1 MSTKP
6 AVQSQKQK
14 LPTSLIEAIRH
25 FSDLDVCTE
34 YVAKLRWPNGPFCP
48 SCGCTEYSYLTTR
61 RIWKCKACKRQYSV
75 KVGTVFEES
84 RLGLDKWLP
93 AVWLVANSK
102 NGISSHEL
110 GRSLGVTQKSAWFML
125 HRIRLAMQAGT
136 LEKMSGEVEVDET
149 FVGGKVGFMK
159 RDARERRG
167 ITKRGGGSSYKT
179 VVMGFRER
187 GTGKVRAQVIPDAKG
202 GTLKPAVHAAVK
214 AGASVYT
221 DQWNGYTG
229 LESRFDH
236 QTVNHAETYV
246 DGRVHT
252 NGIENFWS
260 LLKRGLNGTYISV
273 EPFHLFR
280 YLDERVFTFNERDLT
295 DLGRF
300 TAVLGAISD
309 RRLTYATL
317 TAST

>member
-1 MSTKP
+1 MSTRAAP
-6 AVQSQKQK
+6 QSRK
-14 LPTSLIEAIRH
+14 LPTNLIEAIRY

-34 YVAKLRWPNGPFCP
+34 YVASLRWPDGPYCP
-48 SCGCTEYSYLTTR
+48 KCGCTEYSYLTTR
-61 RIWKCKACKRQYSV
+61 RVWKCKACKHQYSV
-75 KVGTVFEES
+75 KVGTIFEES
-84 RLGLDKWLP
+84 RLRLDKWLP
-93 AVWLVANSK
+93 AVWLAANTK

-110 GRSLGVTQKSAWFML
+110 ARALGITQKSAWFML

-149 FVGGKVGFMK
+149 FVGGKVGFIK

-167 ITKRGGGSSYKT
+167 ITKHGGGSSYKT

-187 GTGKVRAQVIPDAKG
+187 ETGKVRAQVIPNAKG
-202 GTLKPAVHAAVK
+202 ATLKPAVDAAVK
-214 AGASVYT
+214 AGSSVYT

-236 QTVNHAETYV
+236 QTVNHAERYV

-260 LLKRGLNGTYISV
+260 LLKRGLNGTYVSV
-273 EPFHLFR
+273 EPYHLFR

-300 TAVLGAISD
+300 SAVLGAISD
-309 RRLTYATL
+309 RRLTYAAL
-317 TAST
+317 TADS

>member
-1 MSTKP
+1 MSKKG
-6 AVQSQKQK
+6 ASQSRK
-14 LPTSLIEAIRH
+14 LPTSLLEAVRYFAH
-25 FSDLDVCTE
+25 LDVATE
-34 YVAKLRWPNGPFCP
+34 YVAKLRWPNGPVCP
-48 SCGCTEYSYLTTR
+48 SCGCVEYSYLTTR
-61 RIWKCKACKRQYSV
+61 RVWKCKACKRQYSV

-110 GRSLGVTQKSAWFML
+110 GRALGVTQKSAWFML

-149 FVGGKVGFMK
+149 FVGGKVGYMK

-167 ITKRGGGSSYKT
+167 ITRRGGLGQHKT
-179 VVMGFRER
+179 AVMGFRER
-187 GTGKVRAQVIPDAKG
+187 GTGKVRAQVIPDAKAS
-202 GTLKPAVHAAVK
+202 TLKPAVNAAIE
-214 AGASVYT
+214 AGSSVYT
-221 DQWNGYTG
+221 DQWTGYTG

-252 NGIENFWS
+252 NGIENFWAM
-260 LLKRGLNGTYISV
+260 LKRGLNGTYVSV

-280 YLDERVFTFNERDLT
+280 YLDERVFTFNERHLT

-300 TAVLGAISD
+300 SMVLSAISD
-309 RRLTYATL
+309 KRLTYSAL
-317 TAST
+317 IASS

>member
-1 MSTKP
+1 MSAKSKS
-6 AVQSQKQK
+6 QSQKQ
-14 LPTSLIEAIRH
+14 PTNLLEAIRY
-25 FSDLDVCTE
+25 FADLDVATE

-61 RIWKCKACKRQYSV
+61 RVWKCKACKRQYSV

-93 AVWLVANSK
+93 AVWLAANTK

-110 GRSLGVTQKSAWFML
+110 ARALGVTQKSAWFML

-136 LEKMSGEVEVDET
+136 IEKMSGEVEVDET

-187 GTGKVRAQVIPDAKG
+187 ETGKVRAQVIPDAKG
-202 GTLKPAVHAAVK
+202 TTLRPAVDAAVK
-214 AGASVYT
+214 AGSSVYT
-221 DQWNGYTG
+221 DAWRGYTG

-236 QTVNHAETYV
+236 QTVNHAEHYV

-260 LLKRGLNGTYISV
+260 LLKRGLNGTYVSV
-273 EPFHLFR
+273 EPYHLFR
-280 YLDERVFTFNERDLT
+280 YIDERVFTFNERHLT

-300 TAVLGAISD
+300 TAVLGAIRSK
-309 RRLTYATL
+309 RLTYATL
-317 TAST
+317 TADS

>member
-1 MSTKP
+1 MGQESK
-6 AVQSQKQK
+6 
-14 LPTSLIEAIRH
+14 PTSLIEAIRY
-25 FSDLDVCTE
+25 FADLDVATE

-48 SCGCTEYSYLTTR
+48 ACGCTEYSYLTTR
-61 RIWKCKACKRQYSV
+61 RVWKCKACKKQYSV
-75 KVGTVFEES
+75 KVGTIFEES

-110 GRSLGVTQKSAWFML
+110 GRALGVTQKSAWFML
-125 HRIRLAMQAGT
+125 HRIRLAMQSKT
-136 LEKMSGEVEVDET
+136 FEQLSGEVEVDET

-167 ITKRGGGSSYKT
+167 ITKHGGGSSYKT
-179 VVMGFRER
+179 VVVGMRER

-202 GTLKPAVHAAVK
+202 ETLKPAVHAAVK
-214 AGASVYT
+214 AGSAIYT
-221 DQWNGYTG
+221 DQWRGYTG

-280 YLDERVFTFNERDLT
+280 YLDERVFTYNLRDHT
-295 DLGRF
+295 DFGRF
-300 TAVLGAISD
+300 SAVLGAVSG
-309 RRLTYATL
+309 RRLTYAEVTGR
-317 TAST
+317 S